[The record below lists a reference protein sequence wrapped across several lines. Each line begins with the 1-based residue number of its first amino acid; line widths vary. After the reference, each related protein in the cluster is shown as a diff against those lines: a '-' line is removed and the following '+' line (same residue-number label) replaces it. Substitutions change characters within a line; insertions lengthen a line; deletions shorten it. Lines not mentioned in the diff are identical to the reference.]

1 MPRAAPHAEARSPS
15 AAASG
20 ARSVARRR
28 GAARGFT
35 VIELLVVLAALALLL
50 SVAAPRYV
58 QHVDRARDTALRH
71 NLQAMRDAIDKFYGD
86 QGRYPKE
93 LPELV
98 ERRYLRAIPLDPVTQ
113 RADTWVAVPPRAGE
127 AEGEGVADVR
137 SGAREIASDGSSYA
151 SW

>member
-1 MPRAAPHAEARSPS
+1 MSRPRRHLARS
-15 AAASG
+15 
-20 ARSVARRR
+20 
-28 GAARGFT
+28 RGFT

-71 NLQAMRDAIDKFYGD
+71 NLHGLRDAIDKFYSD

-93 LPELV
+93 LAELV
-98 ERRYLRAIPLDPVTQ
+98 ERRYLRAIPMDPVTQ
-113 RADTWVAVPPRAGE
+113 RADTWVVVPPRAGG

-137 SGAREIASDGSSYA
+137 SGARDVAADGSSYA

>member
-1 MPRAAPHAEARSPS
+1 MSRPRRLFARS
-15 AAASG
+15 
-20 ARSVARRR
+20 
-28 GAARGFT
+28 RGFT

-71 NLQAMRDAIDKFYGD
+71 NLHGLRDAIDKFYSD

-93 LPELV
+93 LNELV
-98 ERRYLRAIPLDPVTQ
+98 ERRYLRAIPTDPVTQ
-113 RADTWVAVPPRAGE
+113 RADTWVVVPPRAGN

-137 SGAREIASDGSSYA
+137 SGARDVAADGSSYA

>member
-1 MPRAAPHAEARSPS
+1 MSRPRRLFARS
-15 AAASG
+15 
-20 ARSVARRR
+20 
-28 GAARGFT
+28 RGFT

-71 NLQAMRDAIDKFYGD
+71 NLHGLRDAIDKFYSD

-93 LPELV
+93 LNELV
-98 ERRYLRAIPLDPVTQ
+98 ERRYLRAIPTDPVTQ
-113 RADTWVAVPPRAGE
+113 RADTWVVVPPRAGN

-137 SGAREIASDGSSYA
+137 SGARDVAADGSRYA